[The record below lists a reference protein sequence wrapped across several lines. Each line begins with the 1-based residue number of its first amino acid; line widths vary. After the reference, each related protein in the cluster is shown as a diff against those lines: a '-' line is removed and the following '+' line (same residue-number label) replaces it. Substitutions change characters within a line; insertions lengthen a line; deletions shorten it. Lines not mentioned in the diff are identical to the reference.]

1 LYRHNTLYSQNDLYI
16 SSDSSLAQK
25 KQKFFD
31 KYYELTFMIS
41 LLGVLFIIIL
51 CIALVI
57 DVLTP
62 KEKKI
67 ASLEKQIMTL
77 KDEIKNNKS

>member
-1 LYRHNTLYSQNDLYI
+1 
-16 SSDSSLAQK
+16 
-25 KQKFFD
+25 
-31 KYYELTFMIS
+31 MIS

-67 ASLEKQIMTL
+67 ASLEKQIMAL